1 MPLKTKK
8 STKLRAR
15 KRSVV
20 AKSVPPRRI
29 KPQNV
34 QAYYAAVGR
43 RKSAVA
49 RVRVSRGKG
58 AVTINGKTLEQ
69 YFPDALWQ
77 ASVSAPLVLV
87 GVRKSVDVSVLT
99 NGGGVVGQAEA
110 ARHGIARALER
121 MDAAYRPTL
130 KKAGFLRRDPREKER
145 KKYGLKRARR
155 APQFS
160 KR

>member
-1 MPLKTKK
+1 MPTKAKKPSKPRAKKTAIAPSK
-8 STKLRAR
+8 RA
-15 KRSVV
+15 VV
-20 AKSVPPRRI
+20 KPR
-29 KPQNV
+29 NV

-43 RKSAVA
+43 RKSSVA
-49 RVRVSRGKG
+49 RVRLSLGKG
-58 AVTINGKTLEQ
+58 AVTVNGKTLEQ

-77 ASVSAPLVLV
+77 ASLTAPLVLV
-87 GVRKSVDVSVLT
+87 GQRKSVDVSILT
-99 NGGGVVGQAEA
+99 NGGGVTGQAEA

-121 MDAAYRPTL
+121 MDPTLRQSL